1 MKEGISEHN
10 IFITGNTVKDSLFIA
25 VDKVKSNPPII
36 HELLDHV
43 RNADIT
49 KFFVLITGHHRE
61 KFDED
66 FEKSCFALRSFAE
79 SIEATAF
86 IYSVHLNPNVQEAVR
101 RILSPRDNIYLIE
114 PLPYYR
120 LFQ

>member
-1 MKEGISEHN
+1 M
-10 IFITGNTVKDSLFIA
+10 KDSLFIA

-86 IYSVHLNPNVQEAVR
+86 IYSGSFKSECSRGSKKNFIPKRQ
-101 RILSPRDNIYLIE
+101 Y
-114 PLPYYR
+114 LPY
-120 LFQ
+120 